1 MALKTTGRYDS
12 NGRRLCEEPGCDRVY
27 KSNGRCSKCVQ
38 TWRNRQRGVKPR
50 RHGPSTC
57 TIDGCKGRLAR
68 KGLCGMHAQRLELYG
83 TVEPANVAT
92 PSFESCSA
100 RIARDQ
106 TCRRDHYAK
115 GYCRTH
121 YARLKTRGA
130 GGCTASKPTKLRP
143 TLHSRRTSVPY
154 PNWAAPTGR
163 RAADLRDDRQCG
175 RPRQLA
181 HRRPRVTAHWR
192 PRDDAVIARA
202 TAVAVRARTL
212 TAVPEHLGADSLV
225 ALAGRQESQIRDLGR
240 PDPGPRQRRS
250 FLGRSGA
257 TDGTVVSEELV
268 VSAIAG

>member
-68 KGLCGMHAQRLELYG
+68 KGLCGMHAQRLERYG

-100 RIARDQ
+100 RIARGQ

-121 YARLKTRGA
+121 YRG
-130 GGCTASKPTKLRP
+130 
-143 TLHSRRTSVPY
+143 
-154 PNWAAPTGR
+154 
-163 RAADLRDDRQCG
+163 
-175 RPRQLA
+175 
-181 HRRPRVTAHWR
+181 
-192 PRDDAVIARA
+192 
-202 TAVAVRARTL
+202 
-212 TAVPEHLGADSLV
+212 
-225 ALAGRQESQIRDLGR
+225 
-240 PDPGPRQRRS
+240 
-250 FLGRSGA
+250 
-257 TDGTVVSEELV
+257 
-268 VSAIAG
+268 